1 MNKKTLTAFICL
13 FMSISLFAA
22 SKSAETDIS
31 MVFYEQSWLDSEG
44 TLALKN
50 NTNENIHNIKFLI
63 VYQDMSG
70 KQLHYEEFS
79 KKVSIAPGM
88 TRKINIKAY
97 EHERNYHYYK
107 SENLPGGSPAF
118 KIEFKLLDYNTASP
132 QKREY
137 PLDSDTEAETD
148 EIFYSLLP
156 FLYIIF
162 VLLTIGICI
171 GSYVLVAVMAKKT
184 QERSSSVDSIKLF
197 CDTHSDNNYL
207 AMHRRCRQNLA
218 VGE

>member
-1 MNKKTLTAFICL
+1 MNKKTLTALICL

-31 MVFYEQSWLDSEG
+31 MVSYEQSWLDSEG

-97 EHERNYHYYK
+97 EHERYYHYYK
-107 SENLPGGSPAF
+107 SENSPGGSPAF

-171 GSYVLVAVMAKKT
+171 GSYVLVAVMAKKRKR
-184 QERSSSVDSIKLF
+184 E
-197 CDTHSDNNYL
+197 
-207 AMHRRCRQNLA
+207 AA
-218 VGE
+218 VWILLSFFATPILIIIILLCIGDADRT

>member
-1 MNKKTLTAFICL
+1 MNKKTLTALICL

-31 MVFYEQSWLDSEG
+31 MVSYEQSWLDSEG

-97 EHERNYHYYK
+97 EYERNYPYYK

-171 GSYVLVAVMAKKT
+171 GSYVLVAVMAKKRKR
-184 QERSSSVDSIKLF
+184 E
-197 CDTHSDNNYL
+197 
-207 AMHRRCRQNLA
+207 AA
-218 VGE
+218 VWILLSFFATPILIIIILLCIGDADRT

>member
-1 MNKKTLTAFICL
+1 MNKKTLTALICL

-31 MVFYEQSWLDSEG
+31 MVSYEQSWLDSEG

-171 GSYVLVAVMAKKT
+171 GSYVLVAVMAKKRKR
-184 QERSSSVDSIKLF
+184 E
-197 CDTHSDNNYL
+197 
-207 AMHRRCRQNLA
+207 AA
-218 VGE
+218 VWILLSFFATPILIIIILLCIGYADRT

>member
-1 MNKKTLTAFICL
+1 MNKKTLTALICL
-13 FMSISLFAA
+13 FMSISLFAS

-31 MVFYEQSWLDSEG
+31 MVSYEQSWLDSEG

-171 GSYVLVAVMAKKT
+171 GSYVLVAVMAKKRKR
-184 QERSSSVDSIKLF
+184 E
-197 CDTHSDNNYL
+197 
-207 AMHRRCRQNLA
+207 AA
-218 VGE
+218 VWILLSFFATPILIIIILLCIGDADRT

>member
-1 MNKKTLTAFICL
+1 MNKKTLTALICL

-31 MVFYEQSWLDSEG
+31 MVSYEQSWLDSEG

-171 GSYVLVAVMAKKT
+171 GPYVLVAVMAKKRKR
-184 QERSSSVDSIKLF
+184 E
-197 CDTHSDNNYL
+197 
-207 AMHRRCRQNLA
+207 AA
-218 VGE
+218 VWILLSFFATPILIIIILLCIGDADRT

>member
-1 MNKKTLTAFICL
+1 MNKKTLTALICL

-31 MVFYEQSWLDSEG
+31 MVSYEQSWLDSEG

-70 KQLHYEEFS
+70 KQLPYEEFS

-171 GSYVLVAVMAKKT
+171 GSYVLVAVMAKKRKR
-184 QERSSSVDSIKLF
+184 E
-197 CDTHSDNNYL
+197 
-207 AMHRRCRQNLA
+207 AA
-218 VGE
+218 VWILLSFFATPILIIIILLCIGDADRT

>member
-1 MNKKTLTAFICL
+1 MNKKTLTALICL

-31 MVFYEQSWLDSEG
+31 MVSYDQGCSDFEG

-107 SENLPGGSPAF
+107 SQKGYGDSPAF

-171 GSYVLVAVMAKKT
+171 GSYVLVAVMAKKRKR
-184 QERSSSVDSIKLF
+184 E
-197 CDTHSDNNYL
+197 
-207 AMHRRCRQNLA
+207 AA
-218 VGE
+218 VWILLSFFATPILIIIILLCIGDADRT

>member
-1 MNKKTLTAFICL
+1 MNKKTLTALICL
-13 FMSISLFAA
+13 FISFSLFAA

-31 MVFYEQSWLDSEG
+31 MVSYEQSWLDSEG

-107 SENLPGGSPAF
+107 SQKGYGDSPAF

-171 GSYVLVAVMAKKT
+171 GSYVLVAVMAKKRKR
-184 QERSSSVDSIKLF
+184 E
-197 CDTHSDNNYL
+197 
-207 AMHRRCRQNLA
+207 AA
-218 VGE
+218 VWILLSFFATPILIIIILLCIGDADRT

>member
-1 MNKKTLTAFICL
+1 MNKKTLTALICL

-31 MVFYEQSWLDSEG
+31 MVSYEQSWLDSEG

-148 EIFYSLLP
+148 KIFYSLLP

-171 GSYVLVAVMAKKT
+171 GSYVLVAVMAKKRKR
-184 QERSSSVDSIKLF
+184 E
-197 CDTHSDNNYL
+197 
-207 AMHRRCRQNLA
+207 AA
-218 VGE
+218 VWILLSFFATPILIIIILLCIGDADRT

>member
-31 MVFYEQSWLDSEG
+31 MVSYEQSWLDSEG
-44 TLALKN
+44 TLAFKN

-79 KKVSIAPGM
+79 KKVSISPGM

-171 GSYVLVAVMAKKT
+171 GSYVLVAVMAKKRKR
-184 QERSSSVDSIKLF
+184 E
-197 CDTHSDNNYL
+197 
-207 AMHRRCRQNLA
+207 AA
-218 VGE
+218 VWILLSFFATPILIIIILLCIGDADRT

>member
-1 MNKKTLTAFICL
+1 
-13 FMSISLFAA
+13 MSISLFAA

-31 MVFYEQSWLDSEG
+31 MVSYEQSWLDSEG

-137 PLDSDTEAETD
+137 PLDSDTDTD

-171 GSYVLVAVMAKKT
+171 GSYVLVAVMAKKRKR
-184 QERSSSVDSIKLF
+184 E
-197 CDTHSDNNYL
+197 
-207 AMHRRCRQNLA
+207 AA
-218 VGE
+218 VWILLSFFATPILIIIILLCIGDADRT

>member
-1 MNKKTLTAFICL
+1 MNKKTLTALICL

-31 MVFYEQSWLDSEG
+31 MVSYEQSWLDSEG

-162 VLLTIGICI
+162 VLLTIGIYI
-171 GSYVLVAVMAKKT
+171 GSYVLVAVMAKKRKR
-184 QERSSSVDSIKLF
+184 E
-197 CDTHSDNNYL
+197 
-207 AMHRRCRQNLA
+207 AA
-218 VGE
+218 VWILLSFFATPILIIIILLCIGDADRT

>member
-1 MNKKTLTAFICL
+1 
-13 FMSISLFAA
+13 MSISLFAA

-31 MVFYEQSWLDSEG
+31 MVSYEQSWLDSEG

-132 QKREY
+132 EIREY
-137 PLDSDTEAETD
+137 PLDSDTDTETD

-171 GSYVLVAVMAKKT
+171 GSYVLVAVMAKKRKR
-184 QERSSSVDSIKLF
+184 E
-197 CDTHSDNNYL
+197 
-207 AMHRRCRQNLA
+207 AA
-218 VGE
+218 VWILLSFFATPILIIIILLCIGDADRT

>member
-31 MVFYEQSWLDSEG
+31 MVSYEQSWLDSEG

-137 PLDSDTEAETD
+137 PLDSDTDTD

-171 GSYVLVAVMAKKT
+171 GSYVLVAVMAKKRKR
-184 QERSSSVDSIKLF
+184 E
-197 CDTHSDNNYL
+197 
-207 AMHRRCRQNLA
+207 AA
-218 VGE
+218 VWILLSFFATPILIIIILLCIGDADRT

>member
-1 MNKKTLTAFICL
+1 MNKKTLTALICL

-22 SKSAETDIS
+22 SKSEETDIS
-31 MVFYEQSWLDSEG
+31 MVSYEQSWLDSEG

-50 NTNENIHNIKFLI
+50 NTKENIQNIKFLI

-97 EHERNYHYYK
+97 EHNLDYHYSK
-107 SENLPGGSPAF
+107 STKGDGDSPAF

-171 GSYVLVAVMAKKT
+171 GSYVLVAVMAKKRKR
-184 QERSSSVDSIKLF
+184 E
-197 CDTHSDNNYL
+197 
-207 AMHRRCRQNLA
+207 AA
-218 VGE
+218 VWILLSFFATPILIIIILLCIGDADRT

>member
-1 MNKKTLTAFICL
+1 MNKKTLTALICL

-31 MVFYEQSWLDSEG
+31 MVSYEQSWLDSEG

-162 VLLTIGICI
+162 VLHTIGICI
-171 GSYVLVAVMAKKT
+171 GSYVLVAVMAKKRKR
-184 QERSSSVDSIKLF
+184 E
-197 CDTHSDNNYL
+197 
-207 AMHRRCRQNLA
+207 AA
-218 VGE
+218 VWILLSFFATPILIIIILLCIGDADRT

>member
-1 MNKKTLTAFICL
+1 MNKKTLTALICL

-31 MVFYEQSWLDSEG
+31 MVSYEQSWLDSEG

-118 KIEFKLLDYNTASP
+118 KIEFKLLYYNTASP

-171 GSYVLVAVMAKKT
+171 GSYVLVAVMAKKRKR
-184 QERSSSVDSIKLF
+184 E
-197 CDTHSDNNYL
+197 
-207 AMHRRCRQNLA
+207 AA
-218 VGE
+218 VWILLSFFATPILIIIILLCIGDADRT

>member
-1 MNKKTLTAFICL
+1 MNKKTLTALICL

-31 MVFYEQSWLDSEG
+31 MVSYEQSWLDSEG

-50 NTNENIHNIKFLI
+50 NTNENIHNVKFLI

-70 KQLHYEEFS
+70 KQLHYEELT

-171 GSYVLVAVMAKKT
+171 GSYVLVAVMAKKRKR
-184 QERSSSVDSIKLF
+184 E
-197 CDTHSDNNYL
+197 
-207 AMHRRCRQNLA
+207 AA
-218 VGE
+218 VWILLSFFATPILIIIILLCIGDADRT

>member
-1 MNKKTLTAFICL
+1 MNKKTLTALICL

-22 SKSAETDIS
+22 SKNAETDIS
-31 MVFYEQSWLDSEG
+31 MVSYEQSWLDSEG

-171 GSYVLVAVMAKKT
+171 GSYVLVAVMAKKRKR
-184 QERSSSVDSIKLF
+184 E
-197 CDTHSDNNYL
+197 
-207 AMHRRCRQNLA
+207 AA
-218 VGE
+218 VWILLSFFATPILIIIILLCIGDADRT

>member
-1 MNKKTLTAFICL
+1 MNKKTLTALICL

-31 MVFYEQSWLDSEG
+31 MVSYEQSWLDSEG

-171 GSYVLVAVMAKKT
+171 GSYVLVAVMAKKRKR
-184 QERSSSVDSIKLF
+184 E
-197 CDTHSDNNYL
+197 
-207 AMHRRCRQNLA
+207 AA
-218 VGE
+218 VWILLSFFATPILIIIILLCIGDADRI

>member
-1 MNKKTLTAFICL
+1 MNKKTLTALICL

-31 MVFYEQSWLDSEG
+31 MVSYEQSWLDSEG

-97 EHERNYHYYK
+97 EHNRDYHYYK

-171 GSYVLVAVMAKKT
+171 GSYVLVAVMAKKRKR
-184 QERSSSVDSIKLF
+184 E
-197 CDTHSDNNYL
+197 
-207 AMHRRCRQNLA
+207 AA
-218 VGE
+218 VWILLSFFATPILIIIILLCIGDADRT

>member
-1 MNKKTLTAFICL
+1 MNKKTLTALICL

-31 MVFYEQSWLDSEG
+31 MVSYEQSWLDSEG

-107 SENLPGGSPAF
+107 SQKGYGDSPAF
-118 KIEFKLLDYNTASP
+118 KIEFKLLDYNTATP
-132 QKREY
+132 EIREY
-137 PLDSDTEAETD
+137 PLEDDTETD
-148 EIFYSLLP
+148 GIFYSMFPYLL
-156 FLYIIF
+156 IVF
-162 VLLTIGICI
+162 VLLTIGIYI
-171 GSYVLVAVMAKKT
+171 GSYVLVAVMAKKRKR
-184 QERSSSVDSIKLF
+184 E
-197 CDTHSDNNYL
+197 
-207 AMHRRCRQNLA
+207 AA
-218 VGE
+218 VWILLSFFATPILIIIILLCIGDADRT

>member
-1 MNKKTLTAFICL
+1 MNKKTLTALICL

-31 MVFYEQSWLDSEG
+31 MVSYEQSWLDSEG

-171 GSYVLVAVMAKKT
+171 GSYILVAVMAKKRKR
-184 QERSSSVDSIKLF
+184 E
-197 CDTHSDNNYL
+197 
-207 AMHRRCRQNLA
+207 AA
-218 VGE
+218 VWILLSFFATPILIIIILLCIGDADRT

>member
-1 MNKKTLTAFICL
+1 MNKKTLTALICL

-31 MVFYEQSWLDSEG
+31 MVSYEQSWLDSEG

-137 PLDSDTEAETD
+137 PLDSDTDTD

-171 GSYVLVAVMAKKT
+171 GSYVLVAVMAKKRKR
-184 QERSSSVDSIKLF
+184 E
-197 CDTHSDNNYL
+197 
-207 AMHRRCRQNLA
+207 AA
-218 VGE
+218 VWILLSFFATPILIIIILLCIGDADRT

>member
-1 MNKKTLTAFICL
+1 MNKKTLTALICL

-31 MVFYEQSWLDSEG
+31 MVSYEQSWLDSEG

-63 VYQDMSG
+63 VYQDISG

-171 GSYVLVAVMAKKT
+171 GSYVLVAVMAKKRKR
-184 QERSSSVDSIKLF
+184 E
-197 CDTHSDNNYL
+197 
-207 AMHRRCRQNLA
+207 AA
-218 VGE
+218 VWILLSFFATPILIIIILLCIGDADRT

>member
-1 MNKKTLTAFICL
+1 MNKKTLTALICL

-31 MVFYEQSWLDSEG
+31 MVSYEQSWLDSEG

-162 VLLTIGICI
+162 VLLTIGRYI
-171 GSYVLVAVMAKKT
+171 GSYVLVVVMAKKRKREAAVWVLLSFFAT
-184 QERSSSVDSIKLF
+184 PILIIIILLCI
-197 CDTHSDNNYL
+197 CDADRT
-207 AMHRRCRQNLA
+207 
-218 VGE
+218 

>member
-1 MNKKTLTAFICL
+1 M
-13 FMSISLFAA
+13 
-22 SKSAETDIS
+22 
-31 MVFYEQSWLDSEG
+31 
-44 TLALKN
+44 KN

-171 GSYVLVAVMAKKT
+171 GSYVLVAVMAKKRKR
-184 QERSSSVDSIKLF
+184 E
-197 CDTHSDNNYL
+197 
-207 AMHRRCRQNLA
+207 AA
-218 VGE
+218 VWILLSFFATPILIIIILLCIGDADRT

>member
-1 MNKKTLTAFICL
+1 MNKKTLTALICL

-31 MVFYEQSWLDSEG
+31 MVSYEQSWLDSKG

-171 GSYVLVAVMAKKT
+171 GSYVLVAVMAKKRKR
-184 QERSSSVDSIKLF
+184 E
-197 CDTHSDNNYL
+197 
-207 AMHRRCRQNLA
+207 AA
-218 VGE
+218 VWILLSFFATPILIIIILLCIGDADRT

>member
-1 MNKKTLTAFICL
+1 MNKKTLTALICL

-31 MVFYEQSWLDSEG
+31 MVSYEQSWLDSEG

-50 NTNENIHNIKFLI
+50 NTKENIHNIKFLI

-97 EHERNYHYYK
+97 EHERYYHYYK
-107 SENLPGGSPAF
+107 SENSPGGSPAF
-118 KIEFKLLDYNTASP
+118 KIEFKLLDYNTDSP
-132 QKREY
+132 EIREY
-137 PLDSDTEAETD
+137 PLDSETEADTETD
-148 EIFYSLLP
+148 EIFYSMFPYLL
-156 FLYIIF
+156 IVF
-162 VLLTIGICI
+162 VLLTIGIYI
-171 GSYVLVAVMAKKT
+171 GSYVLVAVMAKKRKR
-184 QERSSSVDSIKLF
+184 E
-197 CDTHSDNNYL
+197 
-207 AMHRRCRQNLA
+207 AA
-218 VGE
+218 VWILLSFFATPILIIIILLCIGDADRT

>member
-1 MNKKTLTAFICL
+1 MNKKTLTALICL

-31 MVFYEQSWLDSEG
+31 MISYEQSWLDSEG

-50 NTNENIHNIKFLI
+50 NTKENIQNIKFLI

-97 EHERNYHYYK
+97 EHNRDYHYYK
-107 SENLPGGSPAF
+107 SKKGYGDSPAF

-132 QKREY
+132 EIREY
-137 PLDSDTEAETD
+137 PLDSETEADTETD
-148 EIFYSLLP
+148 EIFYSMFPYLL
-156 FLYIIF
+156 IVF
-162 VLLTIGICI
+162 VLLTIGIYI
-171 GSYVLVAVMAKKT
+171 GSYVLVAVMAKKRKR
-184 QERSSSVDSIKLF
+184 E
-197 CDTHSDNNYL
+197 
-207 AMHRRCRQNLA
+207 AA
-218 VGE
+218 VWILLSFFATPILIIIILLCIGDADRT

>member
-1 MNKKTLTAFICL
+1 
-13 FMSISLFAA
+13 MSISLFAA

-31 MVFYEQSWLDSEG
+31 MVSYEQSWLDSEG

-171 GSYVLVAVMAKKT
+171 GSYVLVAVMAKKRKR
-184 QERSSSVDSIKLF
+184 E
-197 CDTHSDNNYL
+197 
-207 AMHRRCRQNLA
+207 AA
-218 VGE
+218 VWILLSFFATPILIIIILLCIGDADRT

>member
-31 MVFYEQSWLDSEG
+31 MVSYEQSWLDSEG

-171 GSYVLVAVMAKKT
+171 GSYVLVAVMAKKRKR
-184 QERSSSVDSIKLF
+184 E
-197 CDTHSDNNYL
+197 
-207 AMHRRCRQNLA
+207 AA
-218 VGE
+218 VWILLSFFATPILIIIILLCIGDADRT

>member
-1 MNKKTLTAFICL
+1 MNKKTLTALICL

-31 MVFYEQSWLDSEG
+31 MVSYEQSWLDSEG

-132 QKREY
+132 EIREY

-171 GSYVLVAVMAKKT
+171 GSYVLVAVMAKKRKR
-184 QERSSSVDSIKLF
+184 E
-197 CDTHSDNNYL
+197 
-207 AMHRRCRQNLA
+207 AA
-218 VGE
+218 VWILLSFFATPILIIIILLCIGDADRT

>member
-31 MVFYEQSWLDSEG
+31 MVSYEQSWLDSEG

-148 EIFYSLLP
+148 EIFYSLIP

-171 GSYVLVAVMAKKT
+171 GSYVLVAVMAKKRKR
-184 QERSSSVDSIKLF
+184 E
-197 CDTHSDNNYL
+197 
-207 AMHRRCRQNLA
+207 AA
-218 VGE
+218 VWILLSFFATPILIIIILLCIGDADRT

>member
-1 MNKKTLTAFICL
+1 MNKKTLTALICL

-31 MVFYEQSWLDSEG
+31 MVSYEQSWLDSEG

-171 GSYVLVAVMAKKT
+171 GSYVLVAVMAKKRKR
-184 QERSSSVDSIKLF
+184 E
-197 CDTHSDNNYL
+197 
-207 AMHRRCRQNLA
+207 AA
-218 VGE
+218 VWILLSFFATPSLIIIILLCIGDADRT

>member
-1 MNKKTLTAFICL
+1 MNKKTLTALICL

-31 MVFYEQSWLDSEG
+31 MVSYEQSWLDSEG

-171 GSYVLVAVMAKKT
+171 GSYVLVAVMAKKRKR
-184 QERSSSVDSIKLF
+184 E
-197 CDTHSDNNYL
+197 
-207 AMHRRCRQNLA
+207 AA
-218 VGE
+218 VWILLSFFATPILIIIILLCIGDADRT